1 MYRAATVTDIK
12 LQSVA
17 AQHNNNNNNSNDNK
31 NRRNSRATTLTT
43 RAEAFQRVADWS

>member
-17 AQHNNNNNNSNDNK
+17 VQHKYNKNNNNNNK

-43 RAEAFQRVADWS
+43 RAEATQ